1 MSKIAD
7 GNNNSATISVA
18 SNEIKR
24 STREQR
30 QFIESHSIEK
40 HEDFTLGVVEFDDQ
54 GDLWSR
60 NQVKQL
66 ETMIVQEAK
75 RENIG
80 GLQIVVFA
88 HGWNHNASIC
98 DENVVCFREL
108 LRYLGKVE
116 LLRASRPRIE
126 STGISAEKYTPKRV
140 IGVYLGWRGLSSHS
154 PILNVGSFYSRKSAA
169 HRVGQGGLVE
179 LLSRLEVLRDSL
191 NESSA
196 GTTRLIVIGHS
207 FGGAAVYTAVST
219 LFQERL
225 TQAIARARDRTVD
238 IVRGYGDLVI
248 LINPAFEAS
257 LYSGIDALSRV
268 NVVYSPRQRAVLV
281 TISSE
286 TDWATKWAFWA
297 GRMLSTLF
305 QHTASHDQANALVTT
320 LGNYTPFRTH
330 KLVSSST
337 GGGWGD
343 DVVWPKKIT
352 NFLAITYG
360 WIKEKCSYLAEWLV
374 AEDCG
379 CAHIDA
385 ETLLKVTKANISS
398 DPVLEPKYHFA
409 DRTLDRDYG
418 SGQLMTIKRSIDPNF
433 PFIVA
438 EAADQYVTSHNGIFN
453 YEFLDFLTW
462 FVTRMEFKS
471 SGRFLDTTPN

>member
-1 MSKIAD
+1 MSNIAD
-7 GNNNSATISVA
+7 GNNDSATISVS

-60 NQVKQL
+60 NQVNQL
-66 ETMIVQEAK
+66 ETMIMHEAK

-80 GLQIVVFA
+80 GLQIIVFA
-88 HGWNHNASIC
+88 HGWNHNASLC

-126 STGISAEKYTPKRV
+126 NKGISAEKYTPKRV

-191 NESSA
+191 NESAA

-207 FGGAAVYTAVST
+207 FGGAAVYTAIST

-257 LYSGIDALSRV
+257 LYSGIDALSRE

-305 QHTASHDQANALVTT
+305 QHTRIARSSNRLSHYPRQVQTFSHAQASSV
-320 LGNYTPFRTH
+320 
-330 KLVSSST
+330 
-337 GGGWGD
+337 
-343 DVVWPKKIT
+343 
-352 NFLAITYG
+352 
-360 WIKEKCSYLAEWLV
+360 
-374 AEDCG
+374 
-379 CAHIDA
+379 
-385 ETLLKVTKANISS
+385 
-398 DPVLEPKYHFA
+398 
-409 DRTLDRDYG
+409 
-418 SGQLMTIKRSIDPNF
+418 
-433 PFIVA
+433 
-438 EAADQYVTSHNGIFN
+438 
-453 YEFLDFLTW
+453 
-462 FVTRMEFKS
+462 
-471 SGRFLDTTPN
+471 